1 MGQPFAPRPSGRP
14 IPRALG
20 IWPTAQSARN
30 LADRLDSTAQI
41 KPPTAHPATASFHP
55 TATITTIGADATA
68 AATNSIDAAKPT
80 RRRSDAGWFGRGCGV
95 CGVVI
100 APTVVAQAP
109 PARKVYG
116 HEQRTAGRAADRLSG
131 CGRPLE
137 AISRHRREQQ
147 TLALAN
153 GVSRRWLRCQQ
164 QGTLM
169 IRAAGRFA
177 PLRLQR
183 AGRRRERCAVPGR
196 L

>member
-95 CGVVI
+95 VI

-109 PARKVYG
+109 PRHGRSMGTNSELPDARPTGYQDVVVPL
-116 HEQRTAGRAADRLSG
+116 RPFRATAGNTNSG
-131 CGRPLE
+131 FG
-137 AISRHRREQQ
+137 
-147 TLALAN
+147 
-153 GVSRRWLRCQQ
+153 
-164 QGTLM
+164 
-169 IRAAGRFA
+169 
-177 PLRLQR
+177 
-183 AGRRRERCAVPGR
+183 
-196 L
+196 